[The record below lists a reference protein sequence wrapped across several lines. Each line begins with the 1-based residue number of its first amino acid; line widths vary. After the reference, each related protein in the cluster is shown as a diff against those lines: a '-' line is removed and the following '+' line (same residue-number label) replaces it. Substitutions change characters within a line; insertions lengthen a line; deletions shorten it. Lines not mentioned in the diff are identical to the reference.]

1 MITGVI
7 ESLLALLLTQPC
19 YIISMQS
26 DANLHLQCNL
36 F

>member
-19 YIISMQS
+19 YIMQS
-26 DANLHLQCNL
+26 DANLLAV
-36 F
+36 